1 MSKVPEPVV
10 LPGKIV
16 HFASGAT
23 PPHTVQGGCY
33 AAIVTRVWQNPGP
46 GSDRPVNPGA
56 TARMNEVD
64 LCVLDPAESKCQFMS
79 GIPQS
84 ETLKF
89 TLEGAGTWHWPENT
103 PGIIGLSD

>member
-1 MSKVPEPVV
+1 
-10 LPGKIV
+10 
-16 HFASGAT
+16 
-23 PPHTVQGGCY
+23 
-33 AAIVTRVWQNPGP
+33 
-46 GSDRPVNPGA
+46 
-56 TARMNEVD
+56 MNEVD